1 MADKKDA
8 GAEKAPTM
16 EDRMSALESAV
27 HGLQIKHGQ
36 QGKQLDALNEVN
48 ALRLKSR
55 GFDA

>member
-1 MADKKDA
+1 MADEKK
-8 GAEKAPTM
+8 AEKTPSLA
-16 EDRMSALESAV
+16 DRVEALEKAV

-55 GFDA
+55 GLDA